1 MVAAQHKSQDLPHV
15 PAILEQGCSHA
26 LVPGVSHLFECLQ
39 ISACLQV
46 EAE

>member
-1 MVAAQHKSQDLPHV
+1 MVAAQHESQDVPHV
-15 PAILEQGCSHA
+15 TAIPVQGCSHA

>member
-1 MVAAQHKSQDLPHV
+1 MVAAQHKSQDFPHV

-26 LVPGVSHLFECLQ
+26 LVPGVSRLLECLQ
-39 ISACLQV
+39 ISTCLQV